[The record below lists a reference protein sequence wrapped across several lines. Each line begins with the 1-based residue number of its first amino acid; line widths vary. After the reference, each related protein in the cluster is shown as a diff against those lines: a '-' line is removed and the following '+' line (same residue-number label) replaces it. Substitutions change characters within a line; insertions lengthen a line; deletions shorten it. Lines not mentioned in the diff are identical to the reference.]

1 MRRADRLFVIV
12 QYLRSRRL
20 TTADWLADKL
30 GVSVR
35 TVYRDIQDLSRSGVP
50 VEGEAGVGYAL
61 RHSIDLPPLQF
72 TPDEAMAIDL
82 GLRIV
87 EAQGPVTLAQAA
99 STSRSKVRTILPKPS
114 LAELERSPFR
124 IPALGRPGRER
135 IAPVDRAIRDSA
147 KLRLLYRDQQGAQTE
162 RTVRPLAIF
171 YWGSTWVLTAWCE
184 LREDFRNFRLDR
196 IMEACVL
203 PESFTEE
210 PGKSLQ
216 DYFRRVAE
224 QHGLPRRAFDSE

>member
-72 TPDEAMAIDL
+72 TRDEAEAIDL

-99 STSRSKVRTILPKPS
+99 STSRSKVRTILPKVS
-114 LAELERSPFR
+114 LDELERSSFR
-124 IPALGRPGRER
+124 IPTLGMPGRER
-135 IAPVDRAIRDSA
+135 IGPVDRAIRDSA
-147 KLRLLYRDQQGAQTE
+147 KLRLCYRDQHGSASE

-184 LREDFRNFRLDR
+184 LRADFRNFRLDR
-196 IMEACVL
+196 IQDAQALAETFREEA
-203 PESFTEE
+203 
-210 PGKSLQ
+210 GKTLQ
-216 DYFRRVAE
+216 DYFRRMAE
-224 QHGLPRRAFDSE
+224 RYNLPPGAFDSE

>member
-35 TVYRDIQDLSRSGVP
+35 TVYRDIQDLSRSGIP

-61 RHSIDLPPLQF
+61 RHSLDLPPLQF
-72 TPDEAMAIDL
+72 TRDEAEAIDL

-87 EAQGPVTLAQAA
+87 EAQGPVTLARAA

-114 LAELERSPFR
+114 LEELERSPFR
-124 IPALGRPGRER
+124 IPTLGMAGRDR
-135 IAPVDRAIRDSA
+135 IGPLDRAIRDST
-147 KLRLLYRDQQGAQTE
+147 KLRLCYKDKDGAQTE
-162 RTVRPLAIF
+162 RVVRPLAIF

-184 LREDFRNFRLDR
+184 LRQDFRNFRLDR
-196 IMEACVL
+196 IADAAATTERY
-203 PESFTEE
+203 PEE
-210 PGKSLQ
+210 PGKTLQ
-216 DYFRRVAE
+216 DYFRRLAE
-224 QHGLPRRAFDSE
+224 RYNLPPGAFDSE